1 MQARYKWLLLP
12 PAIALVLFMGP
23 LRRVG
28 LPSAGTELAQQTEGE
43 VGRGIVPMPDA
54 WQVTSTLLGVLLLG
68 GAGIMLLA
76 RLRRGSSPR
85 SGDLMS
91 LRQSL
96 RLSARHSVHAVQF
109 DNSLLLLGECDN
121 SLCLIKLGRD
131 PEQLEDEERLAARE
145 ADEEEGAVPRDMV
158 IPRPGVPTTKLLRP
172 PETPRAG
179 RSRPSLDEFKDLLRR
194 VKAGS
199 RR

>member
-28 LPSAGTELAQQTEGE
+28 LPSANTEPIQETEGE
-43 VGRGIVPMPDA
+43 VGRSIVPMPDA

-76 RLRRGSSPR
+76 RLRRGSAPR
-85 SGDLMS
+85 GGGLMS

-96 RLSARHSVHAVQF
+96 RLSARHSLHAVEF
-109 DNSLLLLGECDN
+109 DNNLLLLGECDN
-121 SLCLIKLGRD
+121 SLCLIKSGRD
-131 PEQLEDEERLAARE
+131 PEQVEDEERLAARE
-145 ADEEEGAVPRDMV
+145 ADEEGGAVLRDMV
-158 IPRPGVPTTKLLRP
+158 IPRPGAPTTKPLHP
-172 PETPRAG
+172 PETSRA
-179 RSRPSLDEFKDLLRR
+179 RRSLDDFKNLLRR

>member
-28 LPSAGTELAQQTEGE
+28 LPSADSGSTQDIEAE
-43 VGRGIVPMPDA
+43 VGRSIVPLPDI

-68 GAGIMLLA
+68 GAGIMFLA
-76 RLRRGSSPR
+76 RFRRGPSPR
-85 SGDLMS
+85 RGDLMS

-96 RLSARHSVHAVQF
+96 RLSARHSVYAVQF
-109 DNSLLLLGECDN
+109 DNSLLLLGESDN
-121 SLCLIKLGRD
+121 HLTLIRLGRD
-131 PEQLEDEERLAARE
+131 PEQLEDEEQLVSRE
-145 ADEEEGAVPRDMV
+145 ADEEEGAVLRDMV
-158 IPRPGVPTTKLLRP
+158 IPRPQEPATKVVRSSQIP
-172 PETPRAG
+172 KPG
-179 RSRPSLDEFKDLLRR
+179 RSRPSLDEFKELLRR
-194 VKAGS
+194 VKAEP